1 MNLALVADLIGTM
14 AAVCTTAAFIPQAIL
29 VYKTR
34 DTKSIS
40 LPMYIVFNIGVIC
53 WAVYGF
59 LIQATP
65 IFSANIITFIF
76 AFYILLMKINGNKSR
91 K

>member
-1 MNLALVADLIGTM
+1 MNYSSVAELIGTM

-34 DTKSIS
+34 DTKAIS
-40 LPMYIVFNIGVIC
+40 LPMYIVFNFGVIF
-53 WAVYGF
+53 WAIYGF
-59 LIQATP
+59 MINSTP
-65 IFSANIITFIF
+65 VLSANIITFVF
-76 AFYILLMKINGNKSR
+76 AFYILVMKIKGK

>member
-1 MNLALVADLIGTM
+1 MSIAFFADLIGTM

-40 LPMYIVFNIGVIC
+40 LPMYLVFNFGVIC
-53 WAVYGF
+53 WAIYGF
-59 LIQATP
+59 LIKSNP
-65 IFSANIITFIF
+65 ILSANIITFIF
-76 AFYILLMKINGNKSR
+76 AFYILIMKVKD
-91 K
+91 KK